1 MIKTYHKDR
10 SCLTKY
16 IDVKVNYSLI
26 TYMKGDEVISANSIF
41 KKIKAADKK

>member
-26 TYMKGDEVISANSIF
+26 TLDS
-41 KKIKAADKK
+41 